1 MDNRQSRAQ
10 SAVKERREK
19 ALAARLAR
27 TSSRAAIKDWIGH
40 VEKKIQEA
48 IDAGPPTDKRKTQPL
63 WPSYCQTVS
72 ARRLALLICDAVL
85 RPRREEDELE
95 DWAEQRRPATW
106 QTVAGD
112 IGTALAIP
120 GADRRERKHRRD
132 TVGMELLN
140 IAFLAGLISKPQS
153 GVKGRSAPCTLSDV
167 AQGQL
172 AEIYTALVL
181 SGELLAEQPV
191 FDRPAPIVNVRP
203 NWRGACETPANDS
216 ATVIEAVN
224 AMQSTAWRV
233 NKRMLHHLIK
243 SKDPA
248 AEVRKASAKIQAAE
262 EDAKPV
268 RKLLRAALKEGAGKP
283 SKVQARKIGAARK
296 KLVPYVTAIK
306 RCEETLREW
315 FTLLQATALEGKT
328 FYYRVRFDYR
338 GRVYQVGGR
347 LQYTSGDDLAR
358 SLLEFAHGSPLDTL
372 GRGALANYADEQKDK
387 HRRQAALFALED
399 KEVHFPVALDCTQSG
414 LQIYALLMRDSELGF
429 RVNVFRKDPEP
440 ITESPPPAAAG
451 RAALL
456 LHFAKQAAALP
467 ALSGVQDF
475 YQLVADDVAI
485 KGVDRAVIKALGNPQ
500 IYGAG
505 LLLQTDKLAELTGRS
520 ADDKQVRREAAKIRA
535 AIFRLAPAFQT
546 LSAWLRAVAA
556 LCSAHNLP
564 LRWTHRDGFEVL
576 QDSRRLVKGRD
587 RFYLPGH
594 KRSIDYGTKE
604 PTDIIDT
611 HAQERQVAANYVHS
625 CDGMYLREVLR
636 QSVPAAM
643 GALAVAHDSFACHP
657 NNVARLHGL
666 MLKVLEKV
674 YDESL
679 LVGLWHEINGQGIFG
694 LPTAH
699 SPWMEEGFTRGE
711 LAT

>member
-10 SAVKERREK
+10 SAAEQRREK
-19 ALAARLAR
+19 ALASRLAR
-27 TSSRAAIKDWIGH
+27 TSSRTAVKDWIGR
-40 VEKKIQEA
+40 VEKAMQ
-48 IDAGPPTDKRKTQPL
+48 DARDEGPPADKRRTQPL
-63 WPSYCQTVS
+63 WLQHCQAIS
-72 ARRLALLICDAVL
+72 ARRLALLVCDAVL
-85 RPRREEDELE
+85 RPRYGDDDLG
-95 DWAEQRRPATW
+95 DWVEQRKPPSW
-106 QTVAGD
+106 QMVAGD
-112 IGTALAIP
+112 IGAALAIA
-120 GADRRERKHRRD
+120 GADRRERKQLRD

-140 IAFLAGLISKPQS
+140 IAFFAGLVTKPRS
-153 GVKGRSAPCTLSDV
+153 GVKGKAAPCTLSE
-167 AQGQL
+167 AAHEHL

-181 SGELLAEQPV
+181 SGDLLAEQPV
-191 FDRPAPIVNVRP
+191 FVQPPPVVNVRP
-203 NWRGACETPANDS
+203 NWRGYCETPANDS
-216 ATVIEAVN
+216 TAVIDALN

-233 NKRMLHHLIK
+233 NKRMLGHLIK

-248 AEVRKASAKIQAAE
+248 AEVRKAAAKLETAE
-262 EDAKPV
+262 EDAKV
-268 RKLLRAALKEGAGKP
+268 ARKILRAAVKAGAGNP
-283 SKVQARKIGAARK
+283 SKPQARKIATARN
-296 KLVPYVTAIK
+296 KLAPYVAAID
-306 RCEETLREW
+306 RCEEALRHW
-315 FTLLQATALEGKT
+315 ITLLQATALQDKT

-358 SLLEFAHGSPLDTL
+358 SLLEFAQGSPLDKV
-372 GRGALANYADEQKDK
+372 GRAALENYAEDQKDK
-387 HRRQAALFALED
+387 HRAQAARFALED
-399 KEVHFPVALDCTQSG
+399 DDVHLPMALDCTQSG
-414 LQIYALLMRDSELGF
+414 LQIYALLMRDSGLGF

-440 ITESPPPAAAG
+440 IAESPPAG

-456 LHFAKQAAALP
+456 RHFAKHAADSP
-467 ALSGVQDF
+467 GLSGVQDF

-505 LLLQTDKLAELTGRS
+505 LLLQTDRLAELTGRS

-535 AIFRLAPAFQT
+535 AIFRLAPAFHT

-576 QDSRRLVKGRD
+576 QDSRRLAKGRD

-636 QSVPAAM
+636 QSVPAGM

-679 LVGLWHEINGQGIFG
+679 LVRLWHEINKQGIFG
-694 LPTAH
+694 LPTDH
-699 SPWMEEGFTRGE
+699 SPWMEGGFTRGE